1 MRSSPDLLGFDL
13 QHNLGF
19 LSNPKHFNVSISRA
33 QALLIVVGNPDLL
46 SKVGKGINIDTP
58 SSPLVVT
65 YSMSFRI
72 NTGVSWLSML

>member
-19 LSNPKHFNVSISRA
+19 LSNPKRFNVSISRA

-46 SKVGKGINIDTP
+46 SKVGKGINIESP
-58 SSPLVVT
+58 FSPL
-65 YSMSFRI
+65 YSDLF
-72 NTGVSWLSML
+72 NVS